1 MSEDKVKRIVPA
13 TVAPVPEVIDICERL
28 LEMAKSGE
36 LRSIVMCGALTENR
50 FHTVIETHDL
60 IESMGLVSMM
70 QWRVGNLSQNAT
82 QN

>member
-1 MSEDKVKRIVPA
+1 MTDENVRRITPA

-36 LRSIVMCGALTENR
+36 LRSVVMAGMLTENR

-60 IESMGLVSMM
+60 IESMGLVSMV
-70 QWRVGNLSQNAT
+70 QWRVGQMSERAK
-82 QN
+82 